1 MYESYTLERYE
12 LLRGKAGDLVFR
24 RLGGVPGREEVNAPA

>member
-12 LLRGKAGDLVFR
+12 LAKGEAGDLVFR
-24 RLGGVPGREEVNAPA
+24 RLDGVPGRESVNTPA